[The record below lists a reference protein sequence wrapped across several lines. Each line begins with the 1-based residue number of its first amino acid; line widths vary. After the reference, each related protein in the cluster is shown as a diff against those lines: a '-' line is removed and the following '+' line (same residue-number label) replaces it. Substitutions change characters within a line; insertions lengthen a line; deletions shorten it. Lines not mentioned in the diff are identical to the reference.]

1 FDQRRTTAA
10 VHLGQNVGAKQYQ
23 GARFRFRQRRPES
36 ARVAANQIQLQFAK
50 LGWFNVNVREFAETR
65 VDAIDGAAFGDDI
78 LDDSARLFDP
88 HARRSSKRHTFF
100 AARDRKDLCKR
111 KSLAVKFEHK
121 KKGVRD

>member
-1 FDQRRTTAA
+1 M
-10 VHLGQNVGAKQYQ
+10 
-23 GARFRFRQRRPES
+23 
-36 ARVAANQIQLQFAK
+36 AANQIQLQFAK
-50 LGWFNVNVREFAETR
+50 LGWFNVDVREFAETR

-111 KSLAVKFEHK
+111 KSLAVKFEHEQRENRSRSIRRLRRQK
-121 KKGVRD
+121 FFLHSAESP